1 VDISVVLGVGL
12 GLAIGVMVWFVF
24 AARERALRAEF
35 ATWHEGRVKDE
46 RKDALTS
53 SRRVL
58 VGKYLERFVPFSSG
72 YEPADMHFLGSPVD
86 YVVFKGLHEDACSE
100 VVFLEVK
107 TNDAA
112 LTKRERSVRD
122 AIRAGK
128 VKWEE
133 VRVDAIPTTTQ
144 TFAS

>member
-1 VDISVVLGVGL
+1 LLFVFVDSSLLLGLVLGGL
-12 GLAIGVMVWFVF
+12 IAAVFFWFLF
-24 AARERALRAEF
+24 RFRERALRAEF
-35 ATWHEGRVKDE
+35 SRWHDSRVKDE
-46 RKDALTS
+46 RKDALTA

-58 VGKYLERFVPFSSG
+58 VGKYLERFVPFTSG
-72 YEPADMHFLGSPVD
+72 YSPADMHFLGSPVD
-86 YVVFKGLHEDACSE
+86 YIVFKGLHSDACTE

-112 LTKRERSVRD
+112 LSKREKGVRD

-133 VRVDAIPTTTQ
+133 VRIDVR
-144 TFAS
+144 